1 MKTSDLITLYD
12 YSYWTSARILRAML
26 QLTPEQFSAPNTS
39 SHGSLRGTLVH
50 ALFSQNIWRRR
61 MQGEE
66 MPDNLPKAADY
77 PTPQALND
85 AFLAEEAATRAYL
98 TSLSDADLQAIV
110 HYKTT
115 KSVPQQDPRWH
126 LFMQV
131 FNHGT
136 QHYAE
141 AAAMLTDFG
150 CSPGDVDMIFY
161 FREKG
166 I

>member
-1 MKTSDLITLYD
+1 MKTTDLLTLYD

-50 ALFSQNIWRRR
+50 ALFAQQIWRRR

-77 PTPQALND
+77 PTPQTLND
-85 AFLAEEAATRAYL
+85 AFLAEEAAMRAHL
-98 TSLSDADLQAIV
+98 ASLSDDDLQAIV

-115 KSVPQQDPRWH
+115 KGVPQQDTRWH
-126 LFMQV
+126 LLMHV
-131 FNHGT
+131 LNHGT

-150 CSPGDVDMIFY
+150 CSPGDVDMILY
-161 FREKG
+161 FREKQM
-166 I
+166 